1 MTKKTERPGSAPPPK
16 RKTSPPGSG
25 ARAVVPPPIPGASL
39 PKVAPPAPPRPGARA
54 PAPAQTTRMPAVP
67 APPAPAPASSRRSP
81 SAHPTRSMPAVD
93 DRVLQID
100 ALGKSLG
107 ELKELVANVALEL
120 EKLARGEPGLTPG
133 GTATVGELALALRK
147 AAGVPA
153 PKGPPP
159 IPSVLKHNTSL
170 MPPALDISEMAE
182 LVESLSPPPIPQVP
196 SDDEGW

>member
-1 MTKKTERPGSAPPPK
+1 MTKKTERPGTAPPPK

-39 PKVAPPAPPRPGARA
+39 PKVSPPAPPRPGARA
-54 PAPAQTTRMPAVP
+54 PAPPQTTRMPAVP
-67 APPAPAPASSRRSP
+67 APPAPASSRRSP

-133 GTATVGELALALRK
+133 GKASVGELALALRK

-159 IPSVLKHNTSL
+159 IPSALKHNTSL

-196 SDDEGW
+196 IDDEGW

>member
-1 MTKKTERPGSAPPPK
+1 MTKKTERPASTPEPR

-25 ARAVVPPPIPGASL
+25 ARAAVPPPIPGAQT
-39 PKVAPPAPPRPGARA
+39 PKVAAPLPPRPGPRA
-54 PAPAQTTRMPAVP
+54 PLAPQTTRMPAVP
-67 APPAPAPASSRRSP
+67 APPPPTPPKRTP
-81 SAHPTRSMPAVD
+81 SAHPTRAMPAVD

-120 EKLARGEPGLTPG
+120 EKLERGEPGLSARG
-133 GTATVGELALALRK
+133 KLSVGELAAALRK

-159 IPSVLKHNTSL
+159 IPSALKHNTSL

-182 LVESLSPPPIPQVP
+182 LVESLSPPPLPQVS
-196 SDDEGW
+196 SDDEDW